1 MAEFSAELIGEIV
14 GGDDTLL
21 NLKGRG
27 GYKVLHWVADHKVVV
42 LKGLVGNNIELLE
55 SKSDDGVSVFE
66 VMPSHV

>member
-1 MAEFSAELIGEIV
+1 MLENSVLHWMAEYAAELIGEIV

-42 LKGLVGNNIELLE
+42 LKGLVGKQYRTIR
-55 SKSDDGVSVFE
+55 K
-66 VMPSHV
+66 